1 MTIVKGGILMLDLK
15 IVLSNNL
22 QLSLEIP
29 LEIVQNIDRIT
40 RF

>member
-1 MTIVKGGILMLDLK
+1 MLDLK

-22 QLSLEIP
+22 QLSLKIA